1 MRHRSGC
8 TYASRVV
15 AVNDKPLLHFPTEE
29 AFAAFLEADPP
40 DSGIRLQ
47 LLKKG
52 DDRPGITWLQAVQ
65 VALCYGWIDGQATAA
80 IDGYRVVSF
89 TPRRARS
96 PWSKINREHTERL
109 IAAGRMRSG
118 GMAEIERAKADGRWD
133 AAYRQSDGEVP
144 DDLRAALDANP
155 KAAAAW
161 EGLSKANRFAIV
173 FRSTQV
179 KRPETRARKIAEYVA
194 MLERGDTFR

>member
-1 MRHRSGC
+1 
-8 TYASRVV
+8 VV
-15 AVNDKPLLHFPTEE
+15 AVNDKPLMHFPTED
-29 AFAAFLEADPP
+29 AFAEFLETDPP

-89 TPRRARS
+89 SPRRARS
-96 PWSKINREHTERL
+96 PWSKINREHTGRL
-109 IAAGRMRSG
+109 IAEGRMRPSG
-118 GMAEIERAKADGRWD
+118 QAEIDRAKADGRWD
-133 AAYRQSDGEVP
+133 AAYRQSDGEFP

-161 EGLSKANRFAIV
+161 EELSKSDRFSIV
-173 FRSTQV
+173 FRTTRV
-179 KRPETRARKIAEYVA
+179 KRPETRARKIAQFVG
-194 MLERGDTFR
+194 MLERGETLR

>member
-1 MRHRSGC
+1 
-8 TYASRVV
+8 VV
-15 AVNDKPLLHFPTEE
+15 AVNDKPLMHLPTED
-29 AFAAFLEADPP
+29 AFAEFLESDPP

-80 IDGYRVVSF
+80 VDGYRVVSF
-89 TPRRARS
+89 SPRRARS
-96 PWSKINREHTERL
+96 SWSKINREHVERL
-109 IAAGRMRSG
+109 IAEGRMRPG
-118 GMAEIERAKADGRWD
+118 GQAEVDRAKADGRWD

-144 DDLRAALDANP
+144 DDLRTALDASP

-161 EGLSKANRFAIV
+161 EELSKSNRFAIV
-173 FRSTQV
+173 FRSTRV
-179 KRPETRARKIAEYVA
+179 KRPETRARKIAEYVS
-194 MLERGDTFR
+194 MLERGETLR

>member
-1 MRHRSGC
+1 
-8 TYASRVV
+8 VV

-109 IAAGRMRSG
+109 IAAGRMRLG

-133 AAYRQSDGEVP
+133 AAYESQKHATVP
-144 DDLRAALDANP
+144 PDLAAALAASPRAAQAF
-155 KAAAAW
+155 
-161 EGLSKANRFAIV
+161 ESLSKTSQYAVILDLATARTPRI
-173 FRSTQV
+173 RSAHLRKAMTAL
-179 KRPETRARKIAEYVA
+179 EARGA
-194 MLERGDTFR
+194 

>member
-1 MRHRSGC
+1 
-8 TYASRVV
+8 VV
-15 AVNDKPLLHFPTEE
+15 AVNDKPLMHFPTED
-29 AFAAFLEADPP
+29 AFAEFLEADPP

-80 IDGYRVVSF
+80 VDGYRVVSF
-89 TPRRARS
+89 SPRRARS
-96 PWSKINREHTERL
+96 SWSKINREHVERL
-109 IAAGRMRSG
+109 IAEGRMRPG
-118 GMAEIERAKADGRWD
+118 GQAEVDRAKADGRWD

-144 DDLRAALDANP
+144 DDLRAALDASP

-161 EGLSKANRFAIV
+161 EELSKSNRFAIV

-179 KRPETRARKIAEYVA
+179 KRPETRARKIADYVS
-194 MLERGDTFR
+194 MLERGETLR

>member
-1 MRHRSGC
+1 M
-8 TYASRVV
+8 V
-15 AVNDKPLLHFPTEE
+15 AVNDKPLMHFSSED
-29 AFAAFLEADPP
+29 AFAEFLEADPP
-40 DSGIRLQ
+40 VSGIRLQ

-89 TPRRARS
+89 SPRRARS
-96 PWSKINREHTERL
+96 PWSKINREHTRRL
-109 IAAGRMRSG
+109 IDEGRMRPG
-118 GMAEIERAKADGRWD
+118 GQALTERAKADGRWD

-144 DDLRAALDANP
+144 DDLRAALDDNP

-161 EGLSKANRFAIV
+161 EELSKSDRFAIV
-173 FRSTQV
+173 FRSTRV
-179 KRPETRARKIAEYVA
+179 KRPETRARKIAQYVD
-194 MLERGDTFR
+194 MLERGETLR

>member
-1 MRHRSGC
+1 
-8 TYASRVV
+8 VV
-15 AVNDKPLLHFPTEE
+15 AVNDKPLMHFPTED
-29 AFAAFLEADPP
+29 AFAEFLEADPP

-80 IDGYRVVSF
+80 VDGYRVVSF
-89 TPRRARS
+89 SPRRARS
-96 PWSKINREHTERL
+96 SWSKINREHVERL
-109 IAAGRMRSG
+109 IAEGRMRPG
-118 GMAEIERAKADGRWD
+118 GQAEVDRAKADGRWD

-144 DDLRAALDANP
+144 DDLRTALDASP

-161 EGLSKANRFAIV
+161 EELSKSNRFAIV
-173 FRSTQV
+173 FRSTRV
-179 KRPETRARKIAEYVA
+179 KRPETRARKIAEYVS
-194 MLERGDTFR
+194 MLERGEPLR

>member
-1 MRHRSGC
+1 M
-8 TYASRVV
+8 V
-15 AVNDKPLLHFPTEE
+15 AVNDKPLMHFPTED
-29 AFAAFLEADPP
+29 AFAEFLEADPP

-89 TPRRARS
+89 SPRRARS
-96 PWSKINREHTERL
+96 PWSKINREHTGRL
-109 IAAGRMRSG
+109 IAEGRMRPG
-118 GMAEIERAKADGRWD
+118 GQAEIDRAKADGRWD

-161 EGLSKANRFAIV
+161 ERLSKSDRFSIV
-173 FRSTQV
+173 FRSTRV
-179 KRPETRARKIAEYVA
+179 KRPETRARKIAQYVG
-194 MLERGDTFR
+194 MLERGQTLR

>member
-1 MRHRSGC
+1 
-8 TYASRVV
+8 VV
-15 AVNDKPLLHFPTEE
+15 AVNDKPLMHFPTED
-29 AFAAFLEADPP
+29 AFAEFLEADPP

-89 TPRRARS
+89 SPRRKRS

-109 IAAGRMRSG
+109 IAEGRMRPG
-118 GMAEIERAKADGRWD
+118 GQAEIDRAKADGRWD

-144 DDLRAALDANP
+144 DDLRSALDASP
-155 KAAAAW
+155 KASAAW
-161 EGLSKANRFAIV
+161 EQLSKSDRFSIV
-173 FRSTQV
+173 FRSTRV

-194 MLERGDTFR
+194 MLERGEAIR

>member
-1 MRHRSGC
+1 
-8 TYASRVV
+8 VV
-15 AVNDKPLLHFPTEE
+15 AVNDKPLMHFPTED
-29 AFAAFLEADPP
+29 AFAEFLEADPP

-52 DDRPGITWLQAVQ
+52 DDRPGIKWLQAVQ

-80 IDGYRVVSF
+80 VDGYRVVSF
-89 TPRRARS
+89 SPRRARS
-96 PWSKINREHTERL
+96 SWSKINREHVERL
-109 IAAGRMRSG
+109 IAEGRMRPG
-118 GMAEIERAKADGRWD
+118 GQAEVDRAKADGRWD

-144 DDLRAALDANP
+144 DDLRAALDASP

-161 EGLSKANRFAIV
+161 EELSKSNRFAIV

-179 KRPETRARKIAEYVA
+179 KRPETRARKIAEYVD
-194 MLERGDTFR
+194 MLERGETLR

>member
-1 MRHRSGC
+1 MALGSA
-8 TYASRVV
+8 TVV
-15 AVNDKPLLHFPTEE
+15 AVNDKPLMHFATEE
-29 AFAAFLEADPP
+29 AFADFLEADPP

-65 VALCYGWIDGQATAA
+65 VALCYGWIDGQSAAA

-89 TPRRARS
+89 SPRRARS

-109 IAAGRMRSG
+109 IAEGRMRPG
-118 GMAEIERAKADGRWD
+118 GQAEIDRAKADGRWD
-133 AAYRQSDGEVP
+133 VAYRQSDGEVP
-144 DDLRAALDANP
+144 DDLRAALDASP

-161 EGLSKANRFAIV
+161 EELSKSDRFAIV

-179 KRPETRARKIAEYVA
+179 KRPETRARKIAEYVE
-194 MLERGDTFR
+194 MLERGDTLR

>member
-1 MRHRSGC
+1 
-8 TYASRVV
+8 VV
-15 AVNDKPLLHFPTEE
+15 AVNDKPLMHFPTED
-29 AFAAFLEADPP
+29 AFAEFLESDPP

-52 DDRPGITWLQAVQ
+52 DDRPGITWHQAVQ

-80 IDGYRVVSF
+80 VDGYRVVSF
-89 TPRRARS
+89 SPRRARS
-96 PWSKINREHTERL
+96 SWSKINREHVERL
-109 IAAGRMRSG
+109 IAEGRMRPG
-118 GMAEIERAKADGRWD
+118 GQAEVDRAKADGRWD

-144 DDLRAALDANP
+144 DDLRTALDASP

-161 EGLSKANRFAIV
+161 EELSKSNRFAIV

-179 KRPETRARKIAEYVA
+179 KRPETRARKIAEYVD
-194 MLERGDTFR
+194 MLERGETLR

>member
-1 MRHRSGC
+1 
-8 TYASRVV
+8 VV
-15 AVNDKPLLHFPTEE
+15 AVNAKPLMHFATEE
-29 AFAAFLEADPP
+29 AFARFLEADPP

-89 TPRRARS
+89 SPRRSRS
-96 PWSKINREHTERL
+96 SWSKINREHTDRL
-109 IAAGRMRSG
+109 IVEGRMRSG
-118 GMAEIERAKADGRWD
+118 GQAEIDRAKADGRWD
-133 AAYRQSDGEVP
+133 AAYRQADGDVP
-144 DDLRAALDANP
+144 DDLRAAIDASP

-161 EGLSKANRFAIV
+161 EGLSKSNRFAIV
-173 FRSTQV
+173 FRTTRV
-179 KRPETRARKIAEYVA
+179 TRPETRARKIAEFVA
-194 MLERGDTFR
+194 MLERGETPR